1 MHSSFH
7 PWETSRHF
15 FRGNMWGW
23 IRPPGCSCGIR
34 CRNCEQFP
42 GYLRGRP
49 GFVSTSQA
57 PVLVCLISQLA
68 ALGIPLFWHKLQL
81 GDELQWVASLLI
93 FFRETWRAVLPQSH
107 GKFSSNRKVAKGIQF
122 FGSCHFY
129 GPIADW
135 FDLGNVAFGTVCFF
149 LKFGRFRGRHLGFE
163 LVKDPSRSW
172 LNLIFWAI
180 WSPRWRRSESLEFC
194 QGEPSIDRSSGLA
207 DSDRRGWDDVSSD
220 GIELIIPWLC
230 SSWPTL
236 TKSRP
241 SLSILTPFLGTV
253 LTHSRHRSYMVNVS
267 GCCSGYRARTTSLA
281 NPSLVPYWSMGKSP
295 CWVPH
300 CAGRCCI
307 QNKIQCGW
315 NWKLNVACRYIRILH
330 PIISRMKSRYSRWIL
345 CVMVK
350 FPIIVSHGYTQPHAP
365 TKQSFDASAA
375 ESSCSEGSRADL
387 NTSELHGSMDGFSQ
401 ENRNR
406 KP

>member
-81 GDELQWVASLLI
+81 GDELQWIAWLLI
-93 FFRETWRAVLPQSH
+93 FLRETWRAVLPQSH

-163 LVKDPSRSW
+163 LVKDPSRW
-172 LNLIFWAI
+172 LEFWAI
-180 WSPRWRRSESLEFC
+180 WSPRWRRSKSVPWVLPRRTIDWPLIWACWFRQAWMGRCVERWDRVDHSMTRSFLANFVK
-194 QGEPSIDRSSGLA
+194 GE
-207 DSDRRGWDDVSSD
+207 
-220 GIELIIPWLC
+220 
-230 SSWPTL
+230 
-236 TKSRP
+236 SRP
-241 SLSILTPFLGTV
+241 SLSILTPFLGTA
-253 LTHSRHRSYMVNVS
+253 LTHSRHRSYIYILPYMVNVS
-267 GCCSGYRARTTSLA
+267 GCCSGYRLSPNNITCESQFG
-281 NPSLVPYWSMGKSP
+281 SILV
-295 CWVPH
+295 
-300 CAGRCCI
+300 
-307 QNKIQCGW
+307 
-315 NWKLNVACRYIRILH
+315 
-330 PIISRMKSRYSRWIL
+330 
-345 CVMVK
+345 
-350 FPIIVSHGYTQPHAP
+350 
-365 TKQSFDASAA
+365 
-375 ESSCSEGSRADL
+375 
-387 NTSELHGSMDGFSQ
+387 DG
-401 ENRNR
+401 
-406 KP
+406 

>member
-81 GDELQWVASLLI
+81 GDELQWIAWLLI
-93 FFRETWRAVLPQSH
+93 FLRETWRAVLPQSH

-149 LKFGRFRGRHLGFE
+149 WSLG
-163 LVKDPSRSW
+163 D
-172 LNLIFWAI
+172 
-180 WSPRWRRSESLEFC
+180 
-194 QGEPSIDRSSGLA
+194 
-207 DSDRRGWDDVSSD
+207 
-220 GIELIIPWLC
+220 
-230 SSWPTL
+230 
-236 TKSRP
+236 
-241 SLSILTPFLGTV
+241 
-253 LTHSRHRSYMVNVS
+253 
-267 GCCSGYRARTTSLA
+267 
-281 NPSLVPYWSMGKSP
+281 
-295 CWVPH
+295 
-300 CAGRCCI
+300 
-307 QNKIQCGW
+307 
-315 NWKLNVACRYIRILH
+315 
-330 PIISRMKSRYSRWIL
+330 
-345 CVMVK
+345 
-350 FPIIVSHGYTQPHAP
+350 
-365 TKQSFDASAA
+365 
-375 ESSCSEGSRADL
+375 SEGG
-387 NTSELHGSMDGFSQ
+387 T
-401 ENRNR
+401 
-406 KP
+406 